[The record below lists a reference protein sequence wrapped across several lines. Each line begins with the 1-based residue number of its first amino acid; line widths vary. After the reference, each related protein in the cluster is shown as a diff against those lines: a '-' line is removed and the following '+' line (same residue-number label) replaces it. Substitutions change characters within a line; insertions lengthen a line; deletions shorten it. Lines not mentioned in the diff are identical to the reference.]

1 MSNITAAQVKELRD
15 ATKVGMMECKKALVD
30 AEGDFDAAMK
40 FLREAGIAIAGKK
53 ADRVA
58 NEGLIAADVIKGG
71 KLGVIVEVNCET
83 DFVARNET
91 FQTFVA
97 ELLEKA
103 KTLDGSLAE
112 ACKDELVAKIA
123 ETGENLIINRH
134 ERFEVQGTGIA
145 ASYIHLGGKIGVLA
159 EIGCND
165 DASLA
170 NEQFREM
177 AKDITLHIAASKPD
191 YLTREDV
198 PADITTSER
207 EIFAKQAEGKP
218 ENIVEKIVAGKIE
231 KFYATNCLMEQGF
244 IKDPDQSITDLL
256 ASCGKEIGDSLSIR
270 RYLLYRIGI

>member
-134 ERFEVQGTGIA
+134 ERFEVQGTGTA
-145 ASYIHLGGKIGVLA
+145 ASYIHLGGKIGVLS

-198 PADITTSER
+198 PADVTASER

-218 ENIVEKIVAGKIE
+218 ENIVGKIVDGKME

-256 ASCGKEIGDSLSIR
+256 SSCGKEIGDSLSIR
-270 RYLLYRIGI
+270 RYLLYQIGI